1 MKKISL
7 LLTIVL
13 LSACIGCISPTGSTT
28 GCGGPAAQ
36 GWSGFA
42 SMDGILYVG
51 SLEGNLL
58 AIDPSVRS
66 KGLGFPGD
74 ASEWISTEVKSAAPA
89 GGLCGPMFSCG
100 QQQSSGAVIY
110 STPVLSDEYVFVATY
125 SGNDGQLYALYRD
138 DKVAGE
144 IGKKYPIQG
153 EGIGKVVGNMVID
166 KDTIYITSSNGSV
179 YAIDAEYVAKKW
191 ETKLTDQRIWTS
203 PAVNDGVVY
212 IGSYDGNLYALDA
225 GDGTE
230 LWHKQLPA
238 SMASSPVCYDNT
250 LLYGGFDS
258 YLYAL
263 NKQDGSLL
271 WQFKGN
277 NWFWAAPVVEG
288 TTVYAACLDKTLY
301 AIDLITGKE
310 LWDFSVD
317 DPIVSPPV
325 LTGNRVVV
333 ISESGELHSID
344 KTTGSSL
351 LDVSIDA
358 TVMAPLFADG
368 DTIYIHTRDH
378 KIYAI
383 NIQDGNQLWVFDTKI
398 E

>member
-1 MKKISL
+1 MRKIGL
-7 LLTIVL
+7 LITIVL
-13 LSACIGCISPTGSTT
+13 LTVCTGCMSATGTTT

-36 GWSGFA
+36 GWSGFT
-42 SMDGILYVG
+42 SMNGVLYVG
-51 SLEGNLL
+51 SLDGNLL
-58 AIDPSVRS
+58 AINPSARS
-66 KGLGFPGD
+66 RGLAFPSNEG
-74 ASEWISTEVKSAAPA
+74 EWISTEVKSAAPA
-89 GGLCGPMFSCG
+89 GGMCGPMFSCG

-110 STPVLSDEYVFVATY
+110 TSPVIFGKYVYIATF
-125 SGNDGQLYALYRD
+125 SNNSGQLYSLFLDSGALWQ
-138 DKVAGE
+138 
-144 IGKKYPIQG
+144 IYPRQG
-153 EGIGKVVGNMVID
+153 TGIGKVVGDMVLD
-166 KDTIYITSSNGSV
+166 EGTIYITSSDGSV
-179 YAIDAEYVAKKW
+179 YAIDAENLVKKW
-191 ETKLTDQRIWTS
+191 EVKLTEQRIWTS
-203 PAVNDGVVY
+203 PAVSDEVVY

-230 LWHKQLPA
+230 LWQKELPA
-238 SMASSPVCYDNT
+238 SMASSPVCSGNT
-250 LLYGGFDS
+250 LLYGAFDR

-271 WQFKGN
+271 WQFKGD

-301 AIDLITGKE
+301 AIDLVTGKE
-310 LWDFSVD
+310 LWKFSVD
-317 DPIVSPPV
+317 DPIVSRPV
-325 LTGNRVVV
+325 LTGNRVIV

-351 LDVSIDA
+351 LLVSIDA

-368 DTIYIHTRDH
+368 DNVYIHARNH

-383 NIQDGNQLWVFDTKI
+383 NIQDGSQLWEFDTEI

>member
-1 MKKISL
+1 MRKISL
-7 LLTIVL
+7 LITIVL
-13 LSACIGCISPTGSTT
+13 LAVCTGCMSATGTTT

-42 SMDGILYVG
+42 TMDGILYVG
-51 SLEGNLL
+51 SMDGNLL
-58 AIDPSVRS
+58 AINPSARS
-66 KGLGFPGD
+66 KGLAFPSSEG
-74 ASEWISTEVKSAAPA
+74 EWIATDVKSAAPA

-100 QQQSSGAVIY
+100 QQQSAGAVIY

-125 SGNDGQLYALYRD
+125 SANDGQLYALYRD
-138 DKVAGE
+138 EKVAGE
-144 IGKKYPIQG
+144 IGKKYPVQG

-166 KDTIYITSSNGSV
+166 KGIIYITSSNGSV

-191 ETKLTDQRIWTS
+191 EVKLTEQRIWTS
-203 PAVNDGVVY
+203 PAVSDGVVY
-212 IGSYDGNLYALDA
+212 IGSYDGNLYALNA
-225 GDGTE
+225 EDGNE
-230 LWHKQLPA
+230 LWQKKLPA
-238 SMASSPVCYDNT
+238 SMASSPVCSGNT
-250 LLYGGFDS
+250 ILYGAFDR

-271 WQFKGN
+271 WQFKGE

-301 AIDLITGKE
+301 AIDLQTGKE
-310 LWDFSVD
+310 LWKFTVD

-333 ISESGELHSID
+333 VSESGELHSID

-351 LDVSIDA
+351 LQVSIDA
-358 TVMAPLFADG
+358 TVMAPLFAEG
-368 DTIYIHTRDH
+368 DTIFVHARNH

-383 NIQDGNQLWVFDTKI
+383 DIQSGNQLWEFDTKI